1 MSCGHLF
8 RVHVFAIG
16 GLRVEGVPRGS
27 TGLTFWLVGCGLD
40 FESIDAVDA
49 LMVGLFSDFGGGAIR
64 PRQTT
69 KEIRLQ
75 RQGNGQK

>member
-1 MSCGHLF
+1 MSCCHFF
-8 RVHVFAIG
+8 RVHLFAIG
-16 GLRVEGVPRGS
+16 RLKSRRTTRPDRFDFLACRPR
-27 TGLTFWLVGCGLD
+27 TY

-49 LMVGLFSDFGGGAIR
+49 SMVGLFSDFGGGAIR

>member
-1 MSCGHLF
+1 
-8 RVHVFAIG
+8 
-16 GLRVEGVPRGS
+16 
-27 TGLTFWLVGCGLD
+27 
-40 FESIDAVDA
+40 
-49 LMVGLFSDFGGGAIR
+49 MVGLFSDFGGGAIR